1 MRKKEK
7 NIYEEGR
14 KLESRGQRSKKK
26 NFVEHSISYKTLES
40 GFVSQMS
47 LTLIILYH
55 ERNYKS
61 RKYCI
66 V

>member
-26 NFVEHSISYKTLES
+26 NFIKHSISHKTLES
-40 GFVSQMS
+40 DFVSQMP
-47 LTLIILYH
+47 LTLIILHH
-55 ERNYKS
+55 E
-61 RKYCI
+61 
-66 V
+66 

>member
-1 MRKKEK
+1 MRKKRE

-26 NFVEHSISYKTLES
+26 NFIEHSISYKTLES
-40 GFVSQMS
+40 DFVSQMS

-55 ERNYKS
+55 E
-61 RKYCI
+61 
-66 V
+66 

>member
-14 KLESRGQRSKKK
+14 KLESRGQRSEKKSFIK
-26 NFVEHSISYKTLES
+26 HFISYKTLES
-40 GFVSQMS
+40 DFVSQMS

-55 ERNYKS
+55 EWNYKS
-61 RKYCI
+61 RKY
-66 V
+66 